1 MKPDLLDGLE
11 PQECS
16 LKVEDSDQDNYTP
29 DFIIRFR
36 IEPYSDVL
44 VRRIMSKLTYV
55 LTSCGC
61 SFSRSGM
68 SFVLIERAY
77 IERVLYRLTYN
88 LSKALNLK
96 CYKDAFLLAS
106 IGRVVGEK
114 LDEIYEDYATTDAPL
129 KVWKLAD
136 AMRMLGEVKY
146 GRIEIDGVEAEETS
160 SQPIIN

>member
-1 MKPDLLDGLE
+1 MKPDFLDGLT

-16 LKVEDSDQDNYTP
+16 LKVDDSDQDDYTP

-68 SFVLIERAY
+68 SFVLIERA
-77 IERVLYRLTYN
+77 LYRLSCN
-88 LSKALNLK
+88 ISKALKLK
-96 CYKDAFLLAS
+96 CYKDSFLL
-106 IGRVVGEK
+106 EC
-114 LDEIYEDYATTDAPL
+114 
-129 KVWKLAD
+129 LA
-136 AMRMLGEVKY
+136 R
-146 GRIEIDGVEAEETS
+146 
-160 SQPIIN
+160 

>member
-11 PQECS
+11 PQECR

-68 SFVLIERAY
+68 SFVLNERAY
-77 IERVLYRLTYN
+77 TEKVLYRLSCN
-88 LSKALNLK
+88 ISNALKLK
-96 CYKDAFLLAS
+96 SYKDAFLLDS

-114 LDEIYEDYATTDAPL
+114 LDEMYEDYATTDAPL

-146 GRIEIDGVEAEETS
+146 GRIEIEGV
-160 SQPIIN
+160 

>member
-16 LKVEDSDQDNYTP
+16 LKVDDSDQDDYNP

-44 VRRIMSKLTYV
+44 VRKIMSKLKDV
-55 LTSCGC
+55 LTSCSC

-68 SFVLIERAY
+68 SFVLNEGAY
-77 IERVLYRLTYN
+77 TERVLYRLSCN
-88 LSKALNLK
+88 ISKALKLK
-96 CYKDAFLLAS
+96 CYKDSFLIAS
-106 IGRVVGEK
+106 IGRIIGEE
-114 LDEIYEDYATTDAPL
+114 LDDIYEDYATTDAPL

-136 AMRMLGEVKY
+136 AMRMLGEVEY

>member
-1 MKPDLLDGLE
+1 MKPDFLDGME

-16 LKVEDSDQDNYTP
+16 LKVDDSDQDDYNP

-61 SFSRSGM
+61 SFSRSGL
-68 SFVLIERAY
+68 SFVLNERAY
-77 IERVLYRLTYN
+77 TESVLYRLSCDI
-88 LSKALNLK
+88 SKALKLK
-96 CYKDAFLLAS
+96 CYKDSFLLAS
-106 IGRVVGEK
+106 IGRVVGED
-114 LDEIYEDYATTDAPL
+114 LDVIYEDYATNDAPL

-146 GRIEIDGVEAEETS
+146 GSIEMEGV
-160 SQPIIN
+160 